1 MAVTGE
7 TIRASINQATE
18 LSEGN
23 LRQQL
28 AALYHI
34 FDYFGWSDLIVTHL
48 SVRVPGEEALL
59 INPFGVA
66 FKEICAENL
75 LKVDFDGN
83 IIDSP
88 HGHPLNN
95 NGCTVHR
102 AIYRGRSDI
111 QTILHTHSLYGT
123 AVSSL
128 KEGLLLLD
136 QIAMMFHNRIGYH
149 NFDTLF
155 IHDNDQKKLL
165 EDLGNNNCMILRNHG
180 LLTIGSDI
188 AEAFWYH
195 YYLENSCKLQVTTMS
210 TGGTIQLADEEV
222 IKETAA
228 RYDHWREHNQG
239 DGVPG
244 DKWLLFDAAKRMA
257 AAALSR

>member
-1 MAVTGE
+1 MIFIKYFSQKSHAHR
-7 TIRASINQATE
+7 IRYNQ
-18 LSEGN
+18 
-23 LRQQL
+23 
-28 AALYHI
+28 
-34 FDYFGWSDLIVTHL
+34 
-48 SVRVPGEEALL
+48 
-59 INPFGVA
+59 
-66 FKEICAENL
+66 
-75 LKVDFDGN
+75 
-83 IIDSP
+83 
-88 HGHPLNN
+88 

-136 QIAMMFHNRIGYH
+136 QIAMMFYNRVGYH

-195 YYLENSCKLQVTTMS
+195 YYRFS
-210 TGGTIQLADEEV
+210 
-222 IKETAA
+222 
-228 RYDHWREHNQG
+228 
-239 DGVPG
+239 
-244 DKWLLFDAAKRMA
+244 DKYFE
-257 AAALSR
+257 SRLKSN